1 MTEKEAL
8 QSASAEARRAAA
20 AARTC
25 VEILDEYATS
35 LSDPACMGRAFDLRR
50 MLHDQLAEINLAVH
64 ASDKWR
70 LGI

>member
-8 QSASAEARRAAA
+8 QSASAEARKAAA
-20 AARTC
+20 AARAC

-35 LSDPACMGRAFDLRR
+35 LSDPACMDRAFDLRR

>member
-1 MTEKEAL
+1 MTKEESL
-8 QSASAEARRAAA
+8 QSASAEARKAA
-20 AARTC
+20 AARAC

-50 MLHDQLAEINLAVH
+50 MLHDQLAEITLAVH